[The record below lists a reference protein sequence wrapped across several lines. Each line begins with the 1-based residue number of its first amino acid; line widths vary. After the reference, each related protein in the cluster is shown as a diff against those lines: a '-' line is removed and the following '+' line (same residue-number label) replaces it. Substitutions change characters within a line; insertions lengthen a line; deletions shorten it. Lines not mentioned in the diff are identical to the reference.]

1 MKGTDKNDGDP
12 LKPRLSE
19 FENPKITYL
28 KNKDIFKGLDKK
40 QLIFEQD
47 KTDSSLLDES
57 RLKS

>member
-12 LKPRLSE
+12 KPRLSE
-19 FENPKITYL
+19 FEDPKITYL
-28 KNKDIFKGLDKK
+28 KNKDIFKSLDKK

-57 RLKS
+57 RLKF